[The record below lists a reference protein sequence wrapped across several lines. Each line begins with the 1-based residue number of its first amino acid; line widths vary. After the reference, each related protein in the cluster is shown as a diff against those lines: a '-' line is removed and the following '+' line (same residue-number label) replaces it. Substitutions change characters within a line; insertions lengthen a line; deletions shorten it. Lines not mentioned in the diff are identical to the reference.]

1 VRDSDGSLDDVTA
14 GLLVLDDTTTG
25 DR

>member
-1 VRDSDGSLDDVTA
+1 VDSDGSLDDVTA
-14 GLLVLDDTTTG
+14 GHLVLDDTTTG